1 MGTQPDGHRPV
12 NQRSK
17 HYTLRFRP
25 RHISVQ
31 LYESDRYR
39 PTFTVPVS
47 YEVDDEA
54 VIIHPGSEVHA
65 DKLQRVFE
73 GTKEYFE
80 QIPSEEAERGLGPI
94 RVILKPHSP
103 YYQAAIRA
111 AHLRDLMQ
119 YLPSD
124 HSITLAAVGGLC
136 VLLGHHELTRTIG
149 WAAIAGAFAFWPMVV
164 WWRLRQDH

>member
-1 MGTQPDGHRPV
+1 M

-17 HYTLRFRP
+17 PYTLRFRP
-25 RHISVQ
+25 RHISVR
-31 LYESDRYR
+31 LYESDKYK
-39 PTFTVPVS
+39 PTFAVPVH
-47 YEVDDEA
+47 YEVDDRA

-65 DKLQRVFE
+65 DKLQRAFE

-80 QIPSEEAERGLGPI
+80 QIPPEETERGLGLS
-94 RVILKPHSP
+94 RVILKPDSP

-124 HSITLAAVGGLC
+124 HSISLAVVGGLC
-136 VLLGHHELTRTIG
+136 VLLGRHELTRIIG

-164 WWRLRQDH
+164 WWKLRQDH